1 MERIAKTIAWGVPL
15 FQPYAGSVAECLLGG
30 GGDLMGVS
38 QKVVPD
44 PRGGSGLKDLLRWGV
59 GLVGVLQKVVPRHDK
74 RIVGHRILSAASA
87 VGHLI

>member
-1 MERIAKTIAWGVPL
+1 MERIAKAIAWGVPL

-30 GGDLMGVS
+30 GGGLMGVS

-44 PRGGSGLKDLLRWGV
+44 PRGGSGLKDLLGWGNS
-59 GLVGVLQKVVPRHDK
+59 LVGVLQEVVPRHDQ
-74 RIVGHRILSAASA
+74 RIVSHRILSATGA